1 MAWWVAVFWCVD
13 GVWMVC
19 GWIVWGFWWVA
30 VSLVGDGSFSANVW
44 NGWRWGTVG
53 DGRGGVPCIKSPLFI
68 PPPMTVSSDVVP
80 AGIYTPVTTFYKEDD
95 QYLDLDSQITHAKF
109 LYNRKIQG
117 LLVCGSMGEA
127 AHLTRKER
135 HDVVAAVRNAIQ
147 DPDFKIIAGAP
158 SMANVCEIVE
168 ESQSAKDAG
177 ADFFIVL
184 VPGFFGPNL
193 TSQAGIVDYFT
204 RVADNSALP
213 VLIYNY
219 PGTSNMVTI
228 TAQTY
233 KILAAHPKIVG
244 AKFTHCNID
253 EYTLVAQDPKIKSHN
268 FRLFTGLGQVLLP
281 ALTVGFYGAID
292 GLSAVFPK
300 SLVHLQTL
308 YNRGEFEEAAR
319 LQLVINRAEKLVGEL
334 NINGVKYA
342 LNELY
347 GFGTGLTA
355 RPPLNQYFTVEA
367 YNKFHGDLQALK
379 EVEDSLA

>member
-1 MAWWVAVFWCVD
+1 M
-13 GVWMVC
+13 
-19 GWIVWGFWWVA
+19 
-30 VSLVGDGSFSANVW
+30 FS
-44 NGWRWGTVG
+44 T
-53 DGRGGVPCIKSPLFI
+53 
-68 PPPMTVSSDVVP
+68 MTVSNDIVP
-80 AGIYTPVTTFYKEDD
+80 AGIYTPVTTFFQKDD
-95 QYLDLDSQITHAKF
+95 QFLDLESQVKHAKF
-109 LYNRKIQG
+109 LYELKIQG

-135 HDVVAAVRNAIQ
+135 HDVVAAVRNAIS
-147 DPDFKIIAGAP
+147 DSEFKIIAGAP
-158 SMANVCEIVE
+158 SMANVSEIVE
-168 ESQSAKDAG
+168 ESKSAKDAG

-204 RVADNSALP
+204 RVADKSALP

-219 PGTSNMVTI
+219 PGTSNMVSI
-228 TAQTY
+228 TAESY
-233 KILAAHPKIVG
+233 KKLAAHPKIVG

-253 EYTLVAQDPKIKSHN
+253 EYTLVAQDPKIRTQN

-308 YNRGEFEEAAR
+308 YNRGELQEAAK
-319 LQLVINRAEKLVGEL
+319 LQLLVNRAEKLVGEL

-342 LNELY
+342 LKELY

-355 RPPLNQYFTVEA
+355 RPPLNHYFTVEA
-367 YNKFHGDLQALK
+367 YNKFQGDLKALK